1 MAVHNTAGFLRD
13 ALESVSNQT
22 FRDFE
27 LLVVD
32 DGSDD
37 GSEELLQEYAA
48 RDSRVRLVTRGRE
61 GLVATRNELL
71 GNANGDLIAWM
82 DSDDVSLPDRIAL
95 QVDVFKSDA
104 ALVCLGGAAQCVD
117 PDGHPLNVER
127 YPASHAEILAA
138 QLKGGAMRFPTTM
151 MRRNAALA
159 VGGFRA
165 PFKMGEDFDF
175 LLRLSEIGK
184 MGNVPDIIY
193 LYRQHLESVCKQL
206 GPNWL
211 AYRDQVLELAWERRT
226 HGKDRLQLGGNVFLP
241 TSVTLPTKQLT
252 GQTYCEWA
260 GYAAQNGDRELARR
274 YAKASV
280 EAWPWSWV
288 GWKTMFRLALG
299 LRIPS

>member
-1 MAVHNTAGFLRD
+1 MAAFNTRKYLEEAV
-13 ALESVSNQT
+13 ESVINQS
-22 FRDFE
+22 FSDFE
-27 LLVVD
+27 LLVID
-32 DGSDD
+32 DGSSD
-37 GSEELLQEYAA
+37 GSDALLRRVASTDA
-48 RDSRVRLVTRGRE
+48 RVRVTFRSNR

-71 GNANGDLIAWM
+71 ASARGELVAWM
-82 DSDDVSLPDRIAL
+82 DSDDVSLPGRLSL
-95 QVDVFKSDA
+95 QVSAFESDPS
-104 ALVCLGGAAQCVD
+104 LVCLGGAAQCVD

-127 YPASHAEILAA
+127 YPASHDDILAA

-184 MGNVPDIIY
+184 MGNLPDIIY

-206 GPNWL
+206 GLNWL

-241 TSVTLPTKQLT
+241 TSVTLPTKQLA

-280 EAWPWSWV
+280 KAWPWSWV